1 MPGQKR
7 SLNVLDLLAILTE
20 LSDLRNSIIDKV
32 YTMGNSLLLRFRK
45 GSEKYFVIAN
55 SHRFGLTS
63 YVLEHGAEGV
73 TSLRRFIEGSRLRS
87 LELLNFDRV
96 VKLSL
101 DDGYLVIELLEPWNV
116 VYVGND
122 DKIKWVLRAYRGK
135 DRVVNISLEYRP
147 PPQNFVKPIDN
158 RESVIKALQSYDTI
172 GRAIARGLGLGGE
185 IANEVCAEALI
196 NCDSPVNSVN
206 ADDVLSV
213 IISMINKISN
223 GDLEPTIYYSN
234 GVPIT
239 VTPIRYRSIR
249 YDNIKQ
255 FKRFNEAVDEYFHE
269 IEVREES
276 EKKLAS
282 ISGEIARL
290 ERSIDELMMSIE
302 GFRKGSEELRVKAET
317 VLNWKYVIEE
327 LLNVLRNYW
336 SSYKDEFQELVHGME
351 YQGIKVKGFEPRS
364 KTVIL
369 EIGGVT
375 VSIPLNADVGDI
387 INDLFN
393 RAKELER
400 KAKTAEE
407 SLSQLRA
414 RIEELRAESEKIAE
428 SIREGSIRV
437 IYGAREWFERFRWFI
452 TSGGKLV
459 IAGRDATQNEVIV
472 RHYLRPWDIFVHA
485 DIPGGAAVVI
495 RLASSGDNVSD
506 DDIKEAAQYAVS
518 YSRAWVMGLSVLDAF
533 YVRGEQ
539 VTKKAPS
546 GEYLGK
552 GSFMIYGTRGWV
564 RNAELG
570 LGIGVRVDSFGEAS
584 IIRLIT
590 APPSVIS
597 SLVNYYVIVRPGTK
611 DRVSV
616 SREVYDLFKNKI
628 PRFTKVVNLSHI
640 VDAVP
645 GPSVVEGPYEG
656 SPVSWDR
663 LRSLVK

>member
-1 MPGQKR
+1 M
-7 SLNVLDLLAILTE
+7 
-20 LSDLRNSIIDKV
+20 
-32 YTMGNSLLLRFRK
+32 
-45 GSEKYFVIAN
+45 
-55 SHRFGLTS
+55 
-63 YVLEHGAEGV
+63 
-73 TSLRRFIEGSRLRS
+73 
-87 LELLNFDRV
+87 
-96 VKLSL
+96 
-101 DDGYLVIELLEPWNV
+101 IELLEPWNA
-116 VYVGND
+116 VYVSSD
-122 DKIKWVLRAYRGK
+122 DKIKWVLRAYRGGK
-135 DRVVNISLEYRP
+135 DRVVNIGLEYKP
-147 PPQNFVKPIDN
+147 PPQSFVKPVDD

-172 GRAIARGLGLGGE
+172 GRAIARGGLGLGSE
-185 IANEVCAEALI
+185 VANEVCVEALI
-196 NCDSPVNSVN
+196 SCDSPVNSVD
-206 ADDVLSV
+206 ADNVLSV
-213 IISMINKISN
+213 ITSMINKISS

-239 VTPIRYRSIR
+239 VTPIRYQSIK

-255 FKRFNEAVDEYFHE
+255 FKKFNEAVDEYFHE

-276 EKKLAS
+276 EKRLAS
-282 ISGEIARL
+282 ISGGEIARL
-290 ERSIDELMMSIE
+290 EKSIDELMMSIE

-317 VLNWKYVIEE
+317 VLNWKYVIED

-336 SSYKDEFQELVHGME
+336 SSYKDEFQELVRGME
-351 YQGIKVKGFEPRS
+351 YQGIRVKGGFEPRS
-364 KTVIL
+364 KAVIL

-375 VSIPLNADVGDI
+375 VSIPLNADVGDV

-400 KAKTAEE
+400 KAKAAEE

-414 RIEELRAESEKIAE
+414 RIEELRAEGEKIAE

-472 RHYLRPWDIFVHA
+472 RHYLRPWDMFVHA

-533 YVRGEQ
+533 YVRGGEQ

-552 GSFMIYGTRGWV
+552 GSFMIYGTRGGWV
-564 RNAELG
+564 RNAELS
-570 LGIGVRVDSFGEAS
+570 LGIGVR
-584 IIRLIT
+584 LI
-590 APPSVIS
+590 A
-597 SLVNYYVIVRPGTK
+597 
-611 DRVSV
+611 
-616 SREVYDLFKNKI
+616 
-628 PRFTKVVNLSHI
+628 
-640 VDAVP
+640 
-645 GPSVVEGPYEG
+645 
-656 SPVSWDR
+656 
-663 LRSLVK
+663 LVKHQLFA